1 MDESPL
7 FCFMNHDM
15 CVGKLKTSMFLAC
28 MGRRGLLLL
37 VSYWPSC
44 LARYP
49 ASSFADDSVA
59 GKPVAPRS
67 ATRAAGKN
75 KKNYGVRFDG

>member
-1 MDESPL
+1 
-7 FCFMNHDM
+7 
-15 CVGKLKTSMFLAC
+15 
-28 MGRRGLLLL
+28 MGRRVLLLL
-37 VSYWPSC
+37 VSYWVSC

-75 KKNYGVRFDG
+75 KKKIMVFGLMDEFSMTVKH